1 MLLCQ
6 IILKFLLKYDIL
18 LLSKNERRDM
28 EHSNRI
34 VVITGGSMGIGKA
47 TAEKF
52 RENGDTVFSLAREL
66 DSEYL
71 GFSYA
76 CDITDE
82 ERVKQVINQIGQKYG
97 RIDVVVNNAGFGI
110 NGALEF
116 VPSQTFDSV
125 VEVNVKGAYLVTK
138 YALAYMGRGSKIIN
152 ISSVSGV
159 FASPFRSMYC
169 FSKSALL
176 MMSLCQRMELE
187 KAGIDVCAICPG
199 EVKTGFMKKRVRI
212 EETNQHYGKQV
223 ERAFEF
229 LDKHDEGKRMTP
241 EKVGKIIYKQSCKK
255 TMKAMKIIGFK
266 FKLMYLAI
274 KIFPLGMILK
284 LTNKFMGGGSI
295 E

>member
-1 MLLCQ
+1 MSNYFE
-6 IILKFLLKYDIL
+6 ILFKYDKL
-18 LLSKNERRDM
+18 LLSKKVKEIKM
-28 EHSNRI
+28 EHTNRI
-34 VVITGGSMGIGKA
+34 VIITGGSMGIGKA
-47 TAEKF
+47 AAQKF

-66 DSEYL
+66 DPDYL
-71 GFSYA
+71 GFSYV

-82 ERVKQVINQIGQKYG
+82 NRVSELVNQIGEKYG
-97 RIDVVVNNAGFGI
+97 RIDVLINNAGFGI

-116 VPSQTFDSV
+116 VPSEVFDRV
-125 VEVNVKGAYLVTK
+125 VDVNVKGAYLMTK
-138 YALAYMGRGSKIIN
+138 YALKYMASGSKIIN

-187 KAGIDVCAICPG
+187 RAGIDVCAICPG

-212 EETNQHYGKQV
+212 EETNEHYGKQV
-223 ERAFEF
+223 ERAFNF

-241 EKVGKIIYKQSCKK
+241 EKVGGIIYKQSCKK
-255 TMKAMKIIGFK
+255 KMKAMKIIGFK

-274 KIFPLGMILK
+274 KLFPIGLILK
-284 LTNKFMGGGSI
+284 VTNKFMGGGSI

>member
-1 MLLCQ
+1 MSNYFE
-6 IILKFLLKYDIL
+6 FLSKYDRL
-18 LLSKNERRDM
+18 VLSKIERSVM
-28 EHSNRI
+28 EHTNRI
-34 VVITGGSMGIGKA
+34 VMITGGSMGIGKA
-47 TAEKF
+47 TAQMF
-52 RENGDTVFSLAREL
+52 RTNGDTVFSLAMEI
-66 DSEYL
+66 DPEYP
-71 GFSYA
+71 GFSYV
-76 CDITDE
+76 CDITNE
-82 ERVKQVINQIGQKYG
+82 ERVKEIVNEIGQKYG
-97 RIDVVVNNAGFGI
+97 RIDVLVNNAGFGI

-116 VPSQTFDSV
+116 VPSTTFDKV
-125 VEVNVKGAYLVTK
+125 VDVNVRGAFLMTK

-212 EETNQHYGKQV
+212 EETNEHYGKQV
-223 ERAFEF
+223 ERAFKF
-229 LDKHDEGKRMTP
+229 LDKHDEGKRMAP
-241 EKVGKIIYKQSCKK
+241 EKIGKIIYKQSCKRK
-255 TMKAMKIIGFK
+255 MKPMKILGFK

-274 KIFPLGMILK
+274 KTFPLGMILR
-284 LTNKFMGGGSI
+284 LTNKFMGGGTI

>member
-1 MLLCQ
+1 
-6 IILKFLLKYDIL
+6 
-18 LLSKNERRDM
+18 M
-28 EHSNRI
+28 EHTNRI

-47 TAEKF
+47 TAQMF
-52 RENGDTVFSLAREL
+52 RQHGDTVFSLAKEI
-66 DSEYL
+66 DEQYV
-71 GFSYA
+71 GFSYI

-82 ERVKQVINQIGQKYG
+82 ERVKEVINEIGQKYG
-97 RIDVVVNNAGFGI
+97 RIDVLINNAGFGI

-116 VPSQTFDSV
+116 VPSQTFDKV
-125 VEVNVKGAYLVTK
+125 VEVNVKGAYLLTK

-176 MMSLCQRMELE
+176 MMSLCERMELE
-187 KAGIDVCAICPG
+187 KSGIDVCAICPG

-212 EETNQHYGKQV
+212 EETNAHYGKQV
-223 ERAFEF
+223 ERAFAF
-229 LDKHDEGKRMTP
+229 LDKHDEGKRMSP
-241 EKVGKIIYKQSCKK
+241 EKVGAIIYNCSCKK
-255 TMKAMKIIGFK
+255 KMKAMKIIGFK
-266 FKLMYLAI
+266 FKMMYFAT

-284 LTNKFMGGGSI
+284 FTNHFMGGGSI